1 METNQ
6 KLADIVFSEEP
17 DQGQDQDQDQDQE
30 MDENRQLVFLQ
41 QNMSDLDSN
50 SIMNM
55 SVSLKDLIQK
65 ELAATEISE
74 IIEEDA

>member
-6 KLADIVFSEEP
+6 RLADIVFNEEP
-17 DQGQDQDQDQDQE
+17 GQDQDQDQE

-41 QNMSDLDSN
+41 QNMTDLDSN

-65 ELAATEISE
+65 ELAATDISE